1 MQENTWARLRESRTC
16 QVVFIPNFFSKTLLV
31 VPYTHPLY
39 IILSVIFV
47 FPCPSVPLSQVLDDA
62 EDDDGCLEDEASLNE
77 RRLVSRY
84 GVWLLVGLC
93 TPEPDTPMSTF
104 GHMLSMLFQVK

>member
-1 MQENTWARLRESRTC
+1 MRKQK
-16 QVVFIPNFFSKTLLV
+16 INFGNSLLIA
-31 VPYTHPLY
+31 Y
-39 IILSVIFV
+39 F
-47 FPCPSVPLSQVLDDA
+47 SQVLDDA

>member
-1 MQENTWARLRESRTC
+1 MWWHNVKRCLSD
-16 QVVFIPNFFSKTLLV
+16 
-31 VPYTHPLY
+31 LY
-39 IILSVIFV
+39 H
-47 FPCPSVPLSQVLDDA
+47 VPLSSQVLDDA
-62 EDDDGCLEDEASLNE
+62 EEDDGCLEDEASLNE

-104 GHMLSMLFQVK
+104 GHMLSMLFQVRYIMRKTSSWPHRISYTNALGLGS

>member
-1 MQENTWARLRESRTC
+1 M
-16 QVVFIPNFFSKTLLV
+16 
-31 VPYTHPLY
+31 
-39 IILSVIFV
+39 
-47 FPCPSVPLSQVLDDA
+47 LDDA

-104 GHMLSMLFQVK
+104 GHMLSMLYQVKYVDRVVAQDLIHRCTRFFFRSIL

>member
-1 MQENTWARLRESRTC
+1 M
-16 QVVFIPNFFSKTLLV
+16 
-31 VPYTHPLY
+31 
-39 IILSVIFV
+39 
-47 FPCPSVPLSQVLDDA
+47 LDDA

-104 GHMLSMLFQVK
+104 GHMLSMLFQVKEWGGLVQALNQLTIQPFFYQWLDWLSTCQVKVSNISTLCDP

>member
-1 MQENTWARLRESRTC
+1 MWWHNVNEFLCRL
-16 QVVFIPNFFSKTLLV
+16 K
-31 VPYTHPLY
+31 
-39 IILSVIFV
+39 
-47 FPCPSVPLSQVLDDA
+47 VLDDA
-62 EDDDGCLEDEASLNE
+62 EEDDGCLEDEASLNE

-104 GHMLSMLFQVK
+104 GHMLSMLFQVKECLCSR

>member
-1 MQENTWARLRESRTC
+1 M
-16 QVVFIPNFFSKTLLV
+16 
-31 VPYTHPLY
+31 
-39 IILSVIFV
+39 
-47 FPCPSVPLSQVLDDA
+47 LDDA

-104 GHMLSMLFQVK
+104 GHMLSMLFQVRECGGLVQALNQ

>member
-1 MQENTWARLRESRTC
+1 M
-16 QVVFIPNFFSKTLLV
+16 
-31 VPYTHPLY
+31 
-39 IILSVIFV
+39 
-47 FPCPSVPLSQVLDDA
+47 LDDA

-104 GHMLSMLFQVK
+104 GHMLSMLFQVKEWGGPVQALNKLTIQDFLPVV